1 MNMKVKKAPVEIA
14 EAQMR
19 RGVLELCILSII
31 AQGEVYPSD
40 ILKKLKASKMIVVE
54 GTIYPLLTRLKN
66 AGFLSYQWK
75 ESKTGP
81 PRKYFKITAEGKVF
95 QSGLHKSWLTLSKAV
110 DTSIKPKR
118 KPSTRKSSKK

>member
-19 RGVLELCILSII
+19 KGVLELCILSII
-31 AQGEVYPSD
+31 AQGEIYPSD
-40 ILKKLKASKMIVVE
+40 ILKKLKTSKMIVVE

-75 ESKTGP
+75 ESKIGP
-81 PRKYFKITAEGKVF
+81 PRKYFKITKEGKDF
-95 QSGLHKSWLTLSKAV
+95 QTGLHKSWMTLSKAV
-110 DTSIKPKR
+110 DSSIKTKR
-118 KPSTRKSSKK
+118 KPSTNKTSKK